1 MNEVEIP
8 IKLTGIAALKG
19 ELKDLK
25 NQIADAANPEEM
37 AALADK
43 AGDVQKKIT
52 AVNNAINAFKKGSN
66 LDQAKA
72 SFEGL
77 SSSVAALDFT
87 AAAKQSQNLKQV
99 LGELKPS
106 DLTKQFSGFVS
117 TIKNVGGAFLTLGKQ
132 LLMNP
137 YFLVAA
143 ITIAIVAAVALVL
156 QKFGV
161 LQKTIDFLMIPVKA
175 LIEGFKM
182 LTDWMGLTDNAG
194 EERGANELERI
205 DAEIEANEKRSTVL
219 AEKNKMEMSDYDR
232 KIALA
237 KAEGKGTYEL
247 QRAKIRA
254 SIAYQTEQIKE
265 SMLTVKKMKLELQNL
280 QTLNISEE
288 DRKKRTDAANAAIG
302 KSNAL
307 IAEMGNARLNSHNE
321 LKILNLDEQKA
332 EQKKTTEGKK
342 GNGDKKNLLKDRLDD
357 IKAFN
362 ADKEKLETETLK
374 SEMALMKSGIDKDKM
389 LREQA
394 FEDYKKT
401 YLNERLKKEM
411 EALDEQFL
419 GKKLSEE
426 QYNAK
431 LAELKLNAVDKLT
444 KEELQILTNAEL
456 LKNQELLQIEQTAAT
471 NFAAGQQMILDA
483 KFAAMEEG
491 AEKEKMAMAASFER
505 MRADTLA
512 NATLT
517 ETQKQ
522 ELIAIYNQQEKDQLA
537 LLAQDK
543 IKIQQD
549 LLLSLQD
556 QETQKR
562 EAENA
567 QFALDVEAANGN
579 YETIE
584 KLEKAHQD
592 NLKNIEIEASN
603 ERVATAEKERQAK
616 LAFAKDTVDGL
627 TNLGGMLIK
636 DQKKLEKFNKA
647 SALIQIGIDTAKAI
661 SALVAA
667 SNLNPANAVTAGG
680 AGIAQFAAGIIQIA
694 TNVAKAKSILSSP
707 STSATASG
715 GSGGGGGDTGGGS
728 STSQVVP
735 QAAQLFGSAN
745 TGGTMSAGGTST
757 EGNTSMTVTAIVSES
772 QVTSVQDKINR
783 INKNSEL

>member
-43 AGDVQKKIT
+43 AGDVQKKIA

-117 TIKNVGGAFLTLGKQ
+117 TIKNVGGSFLTLGKQ

-143 ITIAIVAAVALVL
+143 VTIAIVAAVALVL

-175 LIEGFKM
+175 LIDGFKM
-182 LTDWMGLTDNAG
+182 LTDWMGLTSYAADENAEKVTAAMEKSSAASKERAEETGKAYDHEIAMAKIAGKTTVNLEIEKSYNIQKEAQKRVKDNWATLKAIAHQTDADAIKKKQKLKDDIKA
-194 EERGANELERI
+194 ENELISKGVNDREIIRANFAKDNIANDEKSAADAAAAAKAAADRAKEYRANRLAASRALKDYELSQIKDQTEREVAIINEKYKRILADLVNDNKKTTAEKALFKEQAI
-205 DAEIEANEKRSTVL
+205 DAQKKELEKIDTDKKKIEETNLKKGNETIAALNVQL
-219 AEKNKMEMSDYDR
+219 MAEGTEKELFLQKDKYDKLR
-232 KIALA
+232 AAALA
-237 KAEGKGTYEL
+237 DIT
-247 QRAKIRA
+247 
-254 SIAYQTEQIKE
+254 
-265 SMLTVKKMKLELQNL
+265 LT
-280 QTLNISEE
+280 
-288 DRKKRTDAANAAIG
+288 
-302 KSNAL
+302 
-307 IAEMGNARLNSHNE
+307 
-321 LKILNLDEQKA
+321 A
-332 EQKKTTEGKK
+332 EQKKTLTGQYDALEKAEA
-342 GNGDKKNLLKDRLDD
+342 DKKLLDKQKVQVDLLASLQSADVIERSALEAKYLKDQ
-357 IKAFN
+357 
-362 ADKEKLETETLK
+362 
-374 SEMALMKSGIDKDKM
+374 EMANNN
-389 LREQA
+389 
-394 FEDYKKT
+394 FET
-401 YLNERLKKEM
+401 
-411 EALDEQFL
+411 
-419 GKKLSEE
+419 
-426 QYNAK
+426 
-431 LAELKLNAVDKLT
+431 
-444 KEELQILTNAEL
+444 
-456 LKNQELLQIEQTAAT
+456 
-471 NFAAGQQMILDA
+471 
-483 KFAAMEEG
+483 
-491 AEKEKMAMAASFER
+491 
-505 MRADTLA
+505 
-512 NATLT
+512 
-517 ETQKQ
+517 
-522 ELIAIYNQQEKDQLA
+522 LA
-537 LLAQDK
+537 LLKEQHDK
-543 IKIQQD
+543 KLGD
-549 LLLSLQD
+549 M
-556 QETQKR
+556 ETAAKQSEFDKGQKAR
-562 EAENA
+562 
-567 QFALDVEAANGN
+567 D
-579 YETIE
+579 
-584 KLEKAHQD
+584 
-592 NLKNIEIEASN
+592 
-603 ERVATAEKERQAK
+603 AK